1 MIVIIEICVQNKL
14 STYPEW
20 VKGLRLLFMF
30 SQILTNFNF
39 SFVSNF
45 FPIYAGT
52 LEESHWTGLL
62 AFGKGDFIKYLVTS
76 LITRTSPMDI
86 GYHVTYDNLVAK
98 YCTIPL
104 TVFRYLIWVWHGK
117 IIIKIDFYQQKKII
131 TILWLIVFHVRYTCL
146 DYILVERNMLQWQDS
161 IDSKLSM

>member
-1 MIVIIEICVQNKL
+1 M
-14 STYPEW
+14 SFSFF
-20 VKGLRLLFMF
+20 LRLTSIIYVF
-30 SQILTNFNF
+30 SNIDKFQ
-39 SFVSNF
+39 F
-45 FPIYAGT
+45 FFRIKFLPHLCKHTWGVT
-52 LEESHWTGLL
+52 LDGVL

-117 IIIKIDFYQQKKII
+117 IIIKIDFYQQKKNHNHFMVDCISC
-131 TILWLIVFHVRYTCL
+131 TIHVSGWHSSRKKHASMTGLIWF
-146 DYILVERNMLQWQDS
+146 
-161 IDSKLSM
+161 

>member
-1 MIVIIEICVQNKL
+1 M
-14 STYPEW
+14 SFSFF
-20 VKGLRLLFMF
+20 LRLTSIIYVF
-30 SQILTNFNF
+30 SNIDKFQ
-39 SFVSNF
+39 F
-45 FPIYAGT
+45 FFRIKFLPHLCRHTWGVT
-52 LEESHWTGLL
+52 LDGVL

-146 DYILVERNMLQWQDS
+146 DDILVERNMLQWQDS
-161 IDSKLSM
+161 FDSKLSM